1 MDEYFI
7 YIHHN
12 VRFEPNLCNSV
23 LERICFKLYQTQK
36 QLGRSKICSPNI
48 AFAIKLCSDSCY
60 EIFKIQH
67 ILRILL
73 QNKMKQNI
81 CVECFNNLIQKHLSI
96 LISYTEKLSKIPK

>member
-1 MDEYFI
+1 MDKYFI

-12 VRFEPNLCNSV
+12 VQFKPNLCNSV
-23 LERICFKLYQTQK
+23 LERMRFKLYQMQK
-36 QLGRSKICSPNI
+36 QLERSEICNPNI

-73 QNKMKQNI
+73 RNKMKENI
-81 CVECFNNLIQKHLSI
+81 CVECFNNQIQKHLSI
-96 LISYTEKLSKIPK
+96 LISYTEKLSEILK